1 MCSFEDAFPELM
13 HFQRKSVKPTPWNAL
28 FTISEKIKI
37 PIQMFKKVT
46 EPPSRRW
53 LSKVVDDEEA
63 AVVKE
68 RAFVKFDDD
77 REMEVE
83 VPKEEVIS
91 AYQFG
96 STVVPFS
103 DIDKES
109 MRYLTGP
116 KGLYFIGCTR
126 RDKIPLHLLIGD
138 GSYVVLTRTDD
149 NVAKIALETFVQA
162 LFERNCVGIARR
174 IYNTDTGTTIGA
186 LFPIVTEESRVSEF
200 QSYFEFYRMIYFT

>member
-1 MCSFEDAFPELM
+1 MDGVICSFEEAFPELM
-13 HFQRKSVKPTPWNAL
+13 YFQRKSVKPTPWNGL

-46 EPPSRRW
+46 EPPFRKWS
-53 LSKVVDDEEA
+53 SKVVDDEEA

-68 RAFVKFDDD
+68 KAFVKFDEE
-77 REMEVE
+77 RETEVE
-83 VPKEEVIS
+83 VPKDEVIN

-109 MRYLTGP
+109 MRYLTGA

-138 GSYVVLTRTDD
+138 GSYVVLTKPDD
-149 NVAKIALETFVQA
+149 NVAKVALEAFVQA
-162 LFERNCVGIARR
+162 LFERNCVGVARR
-174 IYNTDTGTTIGA
+174 IYNTDTTTTIGA
-186 LFPIVTEESRVSEF
+186 LFPIVTDESRVSLF
-200 QSYFEFYRMIYFT
+200 QPHLKVS